1 MILFRQLNDNIP
13 EDWVPGLHW
22 QVEHHDDEYDMAFP
36 TGIAWVSAHTPEG
49 EEPFVYLDFLLVP
62 DMYRREGI
70 ATEIV
75 KACKERWPTIDLGEA
90 ISEEGEAFLNSLEK
104 VR

>member
-13 EDWVPGLHW
+13 NGWLSGLHW
-22 QVEHHDDEYDMAFP
+22 QVEHHDDDYDLSFP
-36 TGIAWVSAHTPEG
+36 TGIAWISDFTPWKKQL
-49 EEPFVYLDFLLVP
+49 VILDFLLIP

-75 KACKERWPTIDLGEA
+75 LACKERWPTIDLGEA
-90 ISEEGEAFLNSLEK
+90 ISEEGEAFLNSLEE